1 MNKSRSLA
9 LSLLFLSLIIL
20 LVVGGHPGNNQV
32 ETSAQAEFVP
42 NEVLVKFKKDVGRV
56 LIQQG
61 IDLVHGRIITYL
73 GREISPWEWDAW
85 TPALNSFLGDPDLF
99 HVIVPDFIGTEQAIY
114 LFSLNPNVEYAEKNA
129 IRYPTAVYPND
140 PRFDKL
146 WGLFNRGQTGG
157 TIGADI
163 NAPSAWNV
171 FKGSSSIVVAII
183 DSGVDYNHT
192 DLAPNIWNNTDEIAG
207 NGIDDD
213 SNGYIDDVRGWDFYS
228 NDNNPMDCMEHGT
241 HVAGIIGAKGGNGA
255 GVAGVNWNVKIM
267 PLKVGGCSGSLSDSA
282 IINAIT
288 YSTANG
294 ANLSNNSY
302 GGAPYSQS
310 LYNAILSA
318 KNGGKLFVAAAGNG
332 SPRDNDANPF
342 YPASYTL
349 DNIIAVLSTD
359 HNDGLPDY
367 SHYGAT
373 SVDLGAPGGSGTPF
387 DQNDIYS
394 CKPNQSYQYMAGT
407 SMAAP
412 HVAGVAAL
420 VWGCRPDLS
429 WSQVKNAIM
438 SSTDYK
444 SSLSGKCVTQG
455 RLNAYR
461 ALTIYPPLWLTAP
474 SNLQGSSDCDSITL
488 TWNDNSTNEQGFV
501 IERKSGPYWYYLDE
515 VGPNVTSYVD
525 SELPCGQLFYYRVY
539 AFNQNGNSLYTLQIG
554 KKTTPCVYCGGGL
567 VLSITPDAATVAQG
581 TKVTYLY
588 TIRNRG
594 GLDLTS
600 VKLIDDQFGAIAEGF
615 SLKSG
620 ETKSFMKT
628 AILAKSLI
636 NSAEAT
642 ALLNYE
648 GETHIIRRRAQVR
661 VEVE

>member
-1 MNKSRSLA
+1 M
-9 LSLLFLSLIIL
+9 
-20 LVVGGHPGNNQV
+20 VQ
-32 ETSAQAEFVP
+32 
-42 NEVLVKFKKDVGRV
+42 
-56 LIQQG
+56 
-61 IDLVHGRIITYL
+61 GRIKTYL
-73 GREISPWEWDAW
+73 GAEVSTLNWNPDIREHR
-85 TPALNSFLGDPDLF
+85 SFLAEPDLL
-99 HVIVPDFIGTEQAIY
+99 HLKVPEFIGTEEAIRI
-114 LFSLNPNVEYAEKNA
+114 LSTNPSVEYAEKNA
-129 IRYPTAVYPND
+129 IRYPFAVYPND
-140 PRFDKL
+140 EHFDKL

-163 NAPSAWNV
+163 NASSAWNV
-171 FKGSSSIVVAII
+171 FKGSSNKVVAII
-183 DSGVDYNHT
+183 DSGIDYNHT
-192 DLAPNIWNNTDEIAG
+192 DLGQNIWINTDEVAG

-213 SNGYIDDVRGWDFYS
+213 GNGYIDDVRGWDFYS

-255 GVAGVNWNVKIM
+255 GVAGVNWNVKLM
-267 PLKVGGCSGSLSDSA
+267 PLKVGGCSGGFPTSA

-294 ANLSNNSY
+294 ANLSSNSY
-302 GGAPYSQS
+302 GSLTYNQS
-310 LYNAILSA
+310 EYNAILSA
-318 KNGGKLFVAAAGNG
+318 KNAGKLFVAAAGNK
-332 SPRDNDANPF
+332 SAFPQLNNDITPV

-373 SVDLGAPGGSGTPF
+373 SVDLGAPGGSGGTPA
-387 DQNDIYS
+387 NRNIYS
-394 CKPNQSYQYMAGT
+394 TKPNHAYQYMAGT
-407 SMAAP
+407 SQAAP

-488 TWNDNSTNEQGFV
+488 TWNDNSTNEQGFA

-515 VGPNVTSYVD
+515 VGPNVTSYED
-525 SELPCGQLFYYRVY
+525 LWLPCGELFYYRVY
-539 AFNQNGNSLYTLQIG
+539 AFNQNGNSLYTPQIG
-554 KKTTPCVYCGGGL
+554 RKTTPCVYCGGGL
-567 VLSITPDAATVAQG
+567 VLGIIPDAAIVAQG

-588 TIRNRG
+588 TIRNNG

-600 VKLIDDQFGAIAEGF
+600 VRLIDDQFGAIAEGF
-615 SLKSG
+615 SLRSG
-620 ETKSFMKT
+620 ETKGFMKT
-628 AILAKSLI
+628 MVLAESLA
-636 NSAEAT
+636 NSVEAT

-648 GETHIIRRRAQVR
+648 GETHIIKRRAQVR
-661 VEVE
+661 VEVK